1 MDPHSPRSRIS
12 VILTLCRFALAA
24 SILLALTGSGSAFT
38 SEVQESPLLSQDP
51 GNMGTGS
58 GQSAASSPAV
68 HTGTLYF
75 YRQARILGKIIHFSA
90 YVDDTFLAEIH
101 NGQFASMEVPEGSV
115 ALTAA
120 TPIIGKHRVPFGG
133 AWASEPGCTGL
144 KWRRLALEPIADI
157 EQCRVSIRALAGACG
172 ITVETC
178 FKCVWKTIHT
188 PRCNYQLSGADL
200 GYELLEQVATTARLK
215 LDIEAGKTY
224 YVRWS
229 LSLTNHPLAYKME
242 VMDAVTGA
250 KEIKKETL
258 AKETDEGNQG
268 ELTKRTADPGQASAM
283 PVMATP
289 PATVAATAPA
299 SPPSPQSSTL
309 PTPSGGDASTIFEA
323 AKDGNLER
331 VKALLKDGADLVSSK
346 DDHGLTPL
354 HWAAV
359 MGHIDV
365 AELLLASGAKAD
377 AEAGKLGRTPLWG
390 AASSGHMGVA
400 ELLLDHGADANHRDT
415 NGQTP
420 LYAAVAKD
428 HKDVAELLLTHGADA
443 NARDT
448 KNETPFHA
456 AMGKDQ
462 KDVAELLLVH
472 GADIN
477 ARNYRGDAPLH
488 LAAANGADQ
497 LVEWLIAN
505 KAEVDARD
513 SIGLTPLDGAAFG
526 GHLGTVK
533 ILLAHGADI
542 NAKATKEGNRV
553 TPQDMALR
561 GNHRDVAEWLRDHG
575 DRK

>member
-1 MDPHSPRSRIS
+1 
-12 VILTLCRFALAA
+12 
-24 SILLALTGSGSAFT
+24 
-38 SEVQESPLLSQDP
+38 
-51 GNMGTGS
+51 
-58 GQSAASSPAV
+58 
-68 HTGTLYF
+68 
-75 YRQARILGKIIHFSA
+75 
-90 YVDDTFLAEIH
+90 
-101 NGQFASMEVPEGSV
+101 MEVPEGSV
-115 ALTAA
+115 VLTAA
-120 TPIIGKHRVPFGG
+120 TPITGKHRVPFGG
-133 AWASEPGCTGL
+133 AWASEPGCIGL

-157 EQCRVSIRALAGACG
+157 EQCRESIRALAGACG
-172 ITVETC
+172 ITVDTC
-178 FKCVWKTIHT
+178 FKCVWKTVHI
-188 PRCNYQLSGADL
+188 PRCNYQLNGAEL
-200 GYELLEQVATTARLK
+200 GYELLREVATTARLK

-242 VMDAVTGA
+242 VMDAVAGA
-250 KEIKKETL
+250 KDIKKESP
-258 AKETDEGNQG
+258 AKETDEGTLGQ
-268 ELTKRTADPGQASAM
+268 LTKRTADPGPASAI
-283 PVMATP
+283 PVQATP
-289 PATVAATAPA
+289 PSTVAATAPA
-299 SPPSPQSSTL
+299 SLPSPQSSTP
-309 PTPSGGDASTIFEA
+309 PTPSGGDASTIFDA

-331 VKALLKDGADLVSSK
+331 VKALLKDGPDLVSSK
-346 DDHGLTPL
+346 DNNGLTPL

-365 AELLLASGAKAD
+365 AELLLASGAKVD
-377 AEAGKLGRTPLWG
+377 SEAPKLGRTPLCG
-390 AASSGHMGVA
+390 AASSGHLGVV
-400 ELLLDHGADANHRDT
+400 ELLLYHGADVNHRDI

-462 KDVAELLLVH
+462 KDLAELLLVH
-472 GADIN
+472 GADVN

-497 LVEWLIAN
+497 LVEWLIDN
-505 KAEVDARD
+505 KAEVNARD
-513 SIGLTPLDGAAFG
+513 AIGLTPLHGAAFG

-542 NAKATKEGNRV
+542 NAKATKEGHEV
-553 TPQDMALR
+553 TPQEMALR

-575 DRK
+575 GHK